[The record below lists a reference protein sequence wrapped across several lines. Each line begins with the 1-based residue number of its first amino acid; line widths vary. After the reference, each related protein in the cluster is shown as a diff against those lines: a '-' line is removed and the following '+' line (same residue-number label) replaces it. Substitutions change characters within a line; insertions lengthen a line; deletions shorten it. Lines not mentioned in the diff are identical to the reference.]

1 MESGR
6 AKKNTPKQ
14 RKKFTLAESVIL
26 RLELRAER
34 EKISKSKLLQKAILY
49 GVNEFSKSNLLGQKI
64 LNEYQE
70 TLNNLEKLEK
80 KKKERKNNDDHKR
93 KENKK

>member
-34 EKISKSKLLQKAILY
+34 ENQQIKAFTKSHSLW
-49 GVNEFSKSNLLGQKI
+49 GE
-64 LNEYQE
+64 
-70 TLNNLEKLEK
+70 
-80 KKKERKNNDDHKR
+80 
-93 KENKK
+93 